1 MTWLMALV
9 DSAMS
14 YSPLTQPL
22 PVSACVMLLLLYP
35 HRPLHSA
42 GKIHPLTPLVLLTY
56 SRPLEDGALRRDG
69 HKSETA
75 PVQSKPRQ
83 GKKIFFKLGKEE
95 LGPYGV

>member
-22 PVSACVMLLLLYP
+22 PVSVCVMLPLLYP

-42 GKIHPLTPLVLLTY
+42 GKIPPLALLTY
-56 SRPLEDGALRRDG
+56 SRPLEDGALRGDG

-83 GKKIFFKLGKEE
+83 GKKIFFKLSKEE

>member
-1 MTWLMALV
+1 MTWLTALV

-22 PVSACVMLLLLYP
+22 PVSACVMLPLLYP

-42 GKIHPLTPLVLLTY
+42 GKTPALALLIY
-56 SRPLEDGALRRDG
+56 SRPLEDGALRGDG
-69 HKSETA
+69 HKSEIA

-83 GKKIFFKLGKEE
+83 GKKIFF
-95 LGPYGV
+95 